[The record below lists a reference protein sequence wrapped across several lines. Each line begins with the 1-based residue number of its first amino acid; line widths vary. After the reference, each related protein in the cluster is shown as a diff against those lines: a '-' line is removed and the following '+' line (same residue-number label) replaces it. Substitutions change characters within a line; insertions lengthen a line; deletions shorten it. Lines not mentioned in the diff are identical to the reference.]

1 MSNQLLQS
9 LRKLLETEEGAD
21 ELFNSNHG
29 TANSFNNHGNGKQD
43 FSRAKINSGANS
55 GNRNRYHTANNY
67 GGRTINNRGSTFNGH
82 GNGGFIDGDFNA
94 STTNYNH

>member
-1 MSNQLLQS
+1 MSNRLLQIQS

-43 FSRAKINSGANS
+43 FSRAKINS
-55 GNRNRYHTANNY
+55 
-67 GGRTINNRGSTFNGH
+67 
-82 GNGGFIDGDFNA
+82 
-94 STTNYNH
+94 